1 MSSKK
6 KQAFISNF
14 FKKTTTP
21 AKLTGG
27 DVASKLPKVNG
38 DTSPKENDMNKG
50 NDSPNVNGDATA
62 KSNSKDDKV
71 EMPKQD
77 PVHED
82 ADALWGDDIDE
93 SLYDEV
99 EKDTTEVIEPTVEK
113 KKRKRITIMDS
124 SDEEEE
130 PFDDDVKDETF
141 TPKGEP
147 NDDDDEDEE
156 MEIDIGKIKSKQKF
170 NYMDRLSST
179 PKNPP
184 KKKPKKEMNVS
195 VSLNNSSGK
204 VDETKF

>member
-1 MSSKK
+1 MSSTK

-21 AKLTGG
+21 AKLNGG
-27 DVASKLPKVNG
+27 DVASKL
-38 DTSPKENDMNKG
+38 PKENDMNKG
-50 NDSPNVNGDATA
+50 NDSPKVNGDSTA
-62 KSNSKDDKV
+62 KSNSKKCKEV

-77 PVHED
+77 TKNPVVKSFQED

-147 NDDDDEDEE
+147 DDEDEE
-156 MEIDIGKIKSKQKF
+156 MEIDIGKIKGKQKLS
-170 NYMDRLSST
+170 YLDRLSST

-195 VSLNNSSGK
+195 ATLNNSSG
-204 VDETKF
+204 TYSR

>member
-147 NDDDDEDEE
+147 DDEDEE